1 MSNENRTI
9 ILGTNVFEAVKRNGD
24 KIREELKRRGTY
36 LVNIMSSPGAGK
48 TTTLVALINL
58 LKKDYRI
65 GVMEADIDSD
75 VDAIKISDECGVKSI
90 QLHTDSLCY
99 LDSDMVEMGL
109 TQFMDNEF
117 DLIFIE
123 NIGNMVC
130 PSFFDTG
137 ACLNVCILSVP
148 EGDKKPFNYPLM
160 FDGSDLVILNKI
172 DSLPYFQ
179 YDLDKVKEFV
189 REENPNAS
197 FIPYSAKTKEG
208 LEDIASYL
216 KEKIQ
221 DWRKDYARDLQAK
234 ERNHLKVGW
243 ICP

>member
-24 KIREELKRRGTY
+24 KIREELRKRGTY

-48 TTTLVALINL
+48 TTTLIALINS
-58 LKKDYRI
+58 LKKNYRI

-75 VDAIKISDECGVKSI
+75 VDAVKVSEETGVKSI

-99 LDSDMVEMGL
+99 LNSDMVEEGL
-109 TQFMDNEF
+109 SQFVDNEL

-137 ACLNVCILSVP
+137 AHLNVCILSVP

-160 FDGSDLVILNKI
+160 FEGSDLVLLNKS
-172 DSLPYFQ
+172 DSLPFFQ
-179 YDLDKVKEFV
+179 YDMEKVNEFI
-189 REENPNAS
+189 RAENPKSS

-208 LEDIASYL
+208 IEDIASYL
-216 KEKIQ
+216 KKKIQ
-221 DWRKDYARDLQAK
+221 DWRKEYARDLQAK
-234 ERNHLKVGW
+234 KGNYLKMGW
-243 ICP
+243 L